1 MAWAE
6 VIFSTMRLLAFD
18 FLALTIAKRL
28 GYVNKKGRG
37 GEEGPLFLTL
47 WEGRDLEEEWRYKRF
62 EYLERGT

>member
-6 VIFSTMRLLAFD
+6 VIFFTKRLFTFD

-28 GYVNKKGRG
+28 GYVNKKGWG

-47 WEGRDLEEEWRYKRF
+47 
-62 EYLERGT
+62 